1 MHRERKDQ
9 DATQQRDKKKKHVKH
24 EEEIN
29 VKPTSHQFC
38 LTEEAAFG
46 TLNLLF
52 NKIFG
57 ILSEKLHS
65 LWVLGT

>member
-38 LTEEAAFG
+38 STEEAALG
-46 TLNLLF
+46 VLINLLLCSRSF
-52 NKIFG
+52 F
-57 ILSEKLHS
+57 LLF
-65 LWVLGT
+65 